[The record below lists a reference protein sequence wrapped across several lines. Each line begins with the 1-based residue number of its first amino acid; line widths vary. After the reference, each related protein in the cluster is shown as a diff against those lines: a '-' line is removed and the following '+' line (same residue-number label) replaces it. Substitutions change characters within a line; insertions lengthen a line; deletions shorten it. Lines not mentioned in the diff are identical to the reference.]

1 MDNAKEGNITIAL
14 SFAAISLWGF
24 TGEQP
29 ETTQNF
35 SLLCFFHKLCEPGGK
50 HTGITLHNPLKKN
63 ERTMNELEELL
74 AWSNTP
80 VPGVLHQ
87 LPLHQQQE
95 VILWA
100 KTVVSHNTEGLD
112 DLYNAISMIVKYI
125 PNFMVIPL
133 MVEHIR
139 PRIAAGV
146 CIKMGVEQA
155 TGYANDLP
163 LEYFCDVSKHLDATM
178 MAEIL
183 QKMRRQNAEKFICHE
198 LKHHQ
203 SRILDIAQHL
213 DLRLLEIV
221 AKLVTFTEKENEQA
235 SSSHKTIIDKI
246 RAMQ

>member
-1 MDNAKEGNITIAL
+1 
-14 SFAAISLWGF
+14 
-24 TGEQP
+24 
-29 ETTQNF
+29 
-35 SLLCFFHKLCEPGGK
+35 
-50 HTGITLHNPLKKN
+50 
-63 ERTMNELEELL
+63 MNELEELL
-74 AWSNTP
+74 AWSNLP

-112 DLYNAISMIVKYI
+112 DLYNAIGMIVKYI
-125 PNFMVIPL
+125 PNFLVIPL

-163 LEYFCDVSKHLDATM
+163 LEYFSDVSKHLEATM

-183 QKMRRQNAEKFICHE
+183 AKMKKQNAEKFIYHE
-198 LKHHQ
+198 LEHHQ
-203 SRILDIAQHL
+203 SRILDIALHL
-213 DLRLLEIV
+213 DRRLLEIV
-221 AKLVTFTEKENEQA
+221 AKLVTFPEEENDDA
-235 SSSHKTIIDKI
+235 TNPHRTVINKI
-246 RAMQ
+246 KAMQGN